1 MYMHINIIT
10 SHLYKK
16 KITYINYILH
26 YVAKGLHSAHFKS
39 TYLQEEDL
47 WAPINSLQAVDE

>member
-1 MYMHINIIT
+1 MHINIIT